1 MDLFRKA
8 EPLLRQKRSRGW
20 TATEVWN
27 ILVEHWLADAGV
39 PVDTKVHKKQRAVS
53 RKLQALRREEPDV
66 VNLVHDACASEK
78 QRIVDMLRFTESP
91 AGRKAAFDFMNDE
104 HSDCSHSDEAAP
116 SAVTKM
122 RLAAH
127 RQVWLEQ
134 VCLMHSTMN
143 TITYAHADALSHD
156 VLPACTQP

>member
-27 ILVEHWLADAGV
+27 MLVEHWLADAGV

-104 HSDCSHSDEAAP
+104 HSDCS
-116 SAVTKM
+116 
-122 RLAAH
+122 
-127 RQVWLEQ
+127 
-134 VCLMHSTMN
+134 
-143 TITYAHADALSHD
+143 LSFR
-156 VLPACTQP
+156 